1 MYMKKGK
8 KKEKKKKSKWKNMA
22 DPLYLL
28 NQCVKKKEKKE
39 KKKLEDGR
47 LPQVHGREGTGP
59 EELMKY
65 VCEASQ
71 GTVSI

>member
-1 MYMKKGK
+1 MGEHGRSIVFTKIVRKI
-8 KKEKKKKSKWKNMA
+8 KEKKM
-22 DPLYLL
+22 
-28 NQCVKKKEKKE
+28 
-39 KKKLEDGR
+39 LEDGR
-47 LPQVHGREGTGP
+47 LPGYMREGAGP